1 MRTHFIL
8 ISFFSF
14 TLGFS
19 QNKLPIVKSNTKQV
33 KIVENKELVTEWN
46 LVPEAKPDMYIS
58 GKNTKSRNIKI
69 VTDIDSLEI
78 NLKTRI

>member
-19 QNKLPIVKSNTKQV
+19 QNKLPIVKSNTKLV

-46 LVPEAKPDMYIS
+46 LFPDTKPDTYVS
-58 GKNTKSRNIKI
+58 GKNTKSGNIKI
-69 VTDIDSLEI
+69 VIDIDSLEI